1 MELSSYLR
9 TPFLIQRLIRN
20 RRLKSTELREL
31 QSKKLK
37 ALVRH
42 SYDHVP
48 YYRSLFKKVKLHP
61 DDIKSIADL
70 DKIPILKKED
80 IRNAQVNEITA
91 TNFNL
96 SKCIMGRTAGTTG
109 IPISVYCER
118 ETILTMNLG
127 IYIWQLTCGDKITN
141 KHVKLGGHMARPP
154 RPIQKLGIFRT
165 KQISLFEDIE
175 TQIEQIRNFG
185 PKTMVTIPSIAMRLC
200 KEIRERNIQGIN
212 PKLVFTGG
220 ELLNEYFRDFVKETF
235 EAELYDSYGSME
247 AGFIGTECIELTGY
261 HIWSDA
267 VIVESTRD
275 GEVLFSGEEGDM
287 TVTNLDQFAMPIIRY
302 DQGDLGI
309 LIDEECP
316 CGSYFPLMKI
326 TRGRKMDVIQLPD
339 GRIISAS
346 NVIYD
351 LNSIKGIKQYQVIQ
365 ERNHRLTV
373 KIVKD
378 RKFTE
383 ETYEEIR
390 QRFKQKLGNVDID
403 ITVLDNIER
412 DKSGKFKSFFT
423 RIPLKY

>member
-141 KHVKLGGHMARPP
+141 KH
-154 RPIQKLGIFRT
+154 
-165 KQISLFEDIE
+165 
-175 TQIEQIRNFG
+175 
-185 PKTMVTIPSIAMRLC
+185 
-200 KEIRERNIQGIN
+200 
-212 PKLVFTGG
+212 
-220 ELLNEYFRDFVKETF
+220 
-235 EAELYDSYGSME
+235 
-247 AGFIGTECIELTGY
+247 
-261 HIWSDA
+261 
-267 VIVESTRD
+267 
-275 GEVLFSGEEGDM
+275 
-287 TVTNLDQFAMPIIRY
+287 
-302 DQGDLGI
+302 
-309 LIDEECP
+309 
-316 CGSYFPLMKI
+316 
-326 TRGRKMDVIQLPD
+326 
-339 GRIISAS
+339 
-346 NVIYD
+346 
-351 LNSIKGIKQYQVIQ
+351 
-365 ERNHRLTV
+365 
-373 KIVKD
+373 
-378 RKFTE
+378 
-383 ETYEEIR
+383 
-390 QRFKQKLGNVDID
+390 
-403 ITVLDNIER
+403 
-412 DKSGKFKSFFT
+412 
-423 RIPLKY
+423 